1 MITGNCD
8 KQEDYEMK
16 GVFVAMFDLRRSG
29 CAYEEAEV
37 KLIFL
42 AFFLP
47 VLSKHVPR
55 SRFVILASDCLS

>member
-1 MITGNCD
+1 
-8 KQEDYEMK
+8 MK
-16 GVFVAMFDLRRSG
+16 GVFAAMFDLRRSG

-42 AFFLP
+42 VLFLP
-47 VLSKHVPR
+47 VLSKHVLR